1 MTLLTLNQDR
11 DSNRISILPIPILWT
26 SCGHMKTA
34 TLRQLRNET
43 GMLVK
48 WVEAGETV
56 VVTKRS
62 KPILR
67 LLPVLP
73 SESDSGR
80 IPDFETRQHD
90 IFPEG
95 PLPQSGAEL
104 IAEERDRY

>member
-1 MTLLTLNQDR
+1 
-11 DSNRISILPIPILWT
+11 
-26 SCGHMKTA
+26 MKTA

-43 GMLVK
+43 GTLVK

-62 KPILR
+62 KPILK
-67 LLPVLP
+67 LLPVSP
-73 SESDSGR
+73 AGSDSCR
-80 IPDFETRQHD
+80 IPDFQARQRD

-95 PLPQSGAEL
+95 TLPHSVAEL